1 MEYVKLSEVFEFIRN
16 GASIKQFDTKEGYP
30 ITRIETIANGYVDL
44 NKMGYANIMD
54 LNKYEDYL
62 LQNGDIL
69 MSHINSEKHL
79 GKVAIYENMD
89 KSIIHGMN
97 LLCLRPNKEIIH
109 PKYVY
114 YYFNNDDF
122 KRQLPKI
129 TKKSVNQASFSVNDL
144 KNLKIKI
151 TNLDTQMRI
160 VNVLNKSQELII
172 KKRKQVQELDKLVKS
187 RFVEMF
193 GDVNINNK
201 KWTIIKLD
209 ELIDVIGG
217 YSFKSTDFLEEGI
230 PVLKIGNINS
240 GYFKSTNLVFWKKDK
255 KLDRYLIKPKDLVIS
270 LTGTVGKDDYGNVC
284 IMGDDYDEYYLNQRN
299 AKLDIKNKDLL
310 NQYYLTYILK
320 VPEIKKRLTGISR
333 GVRQAN
339 IANKDIQNLE
349 LPLPPIELQ
358 NQFADF
364 VKQVDKLK
372 FEMEKSLK
380 ELEDNFNSLMKK
392 AFKGELFE

>member
-1 MEYVKLSEVFEFIRN
+1 MEYVKLNEVFEFIRN

-79 GKVAIYENMD
+79 GKVAIYENIN

-97 LLCLRPNKEIIH
+97 LLCLRPNKEIIY

-151 TNLDTQMRI
+151 TDLDTQIKI

-193 GDVNINNK
+193 GNPVTNPKGWKFDKLENITYKITDGKHGDCQNEENSGYYFISAKDINNRK
-201 KWTIIKLD
+201 IYTDNARQITKSDFEETNKRTMLQVDDIVIVNTGATIGKTAIVKQEDVSKNLTFQKSVAIVTVNKNL
-209 ELIDVIGG
+209 LI
-217 YSFKSTDFLEEGI
+217 SDFLEQHIIFDRERIYANASGSAQKNWLLSQMRSYKVII
-230 PVLKIGNINS
+230 P
-240 GYFKSTNLVFWKKDK
+240 
-255 KLDRYLIKPKDLVIS
+255 
-270 LTGTVGKDDYGNVC
+270 
-284 IMGDDYDEYYLNQRN
+284 
-299 AKLDIKNKDLL
+299 
-310 NQYYLTYILK
+310 
-320 VPEIKKRLTGISR
+320 
-333 GVRQAN
+333 
-339 IANKDIQNLE
+339 
-349 LPLPPIELQ
+349 PLELQ

>member
-1 MEYVKLSEVFEFIRN
+1 MKYIKVK
-16 GASIKQFDTKEGYP
+16 
-30 ITRIETIANGYVDL
+30 DL
-44 NKMGYANIMD
+44 
-54 LNKYEDYL
+54 
-62 LQNGDIL
+62 
-69 MSHINSEKHL
+69 
-79 GKVAIYENMD
+79 
-89 KSIIHGMN
+89 
-97 LLCLRPNKEIIH
+97 
-109 PKYVY
+109 
-114 YYFNNDDF
+114 F
-122 KRQLPKI
+122 KI
-129 TKKSVNQASFSVNDL
+129 TKGKKVNPLEEKTDNSIRYIQIEDLRNDDNIKFCEQNDKYIIANENDIIIAWDGANAGTIGFGLNGAIGSTLAILRTNNSNINIEFCALFLKSKFRYLRDTCTGATIPHIRRDVLENIEIPSFSMD
-144 KNLKIKI
+144 KQKKIVEI
-151 TNLDTQMRI
+151 LNIASELTNKR
-160 VNVLNKSQELII
+160 KSQIE
-172 KKRKQVQELDKLVKS
+172 ELDLLVKS

-201 KWTIIKLD
+201 KWNIIQLN

-217 YSFKSTDFLEEGI
+217 YAFKSTDFLEEGI
-230 PVLKIGNINS
+230 PVLKIGNINA

-284 IMGDDYDEYYLNQRN
+284 IMSDDYDEYYLNQRN

-339 IANKDIQNLE
+339 IANKDIENLE

-364 VKQVDKLK
+364 VKKVDKLK

-380 ELEDNFNSLMKK
+380 ELEDSFNSLMQK